1 MVHFLRVVIIRNGMT
16 DFIHDLF
23 SVLQTRAKADPEKS
37 YTARLMAKGTPKIAQ
52 KVGEE
57 AVEVV
62 IEALRADR
70 VKIIEESCDLLY
82 HLLVLW
88 LDGGVTPTDV
98 ETVLRQRAGDK
109 GLEDKAAAKDKRLA

>member
-1 MVHFLRVVIIRNGMT
+1 MNLRMT

-23 SVLQTRAKADPEKS
+23 LVLQTRAKADPEKS
-37 YTARLMAKGTPKIAQ
+37 YTARLLAKGTPKIAQ

-70 VKIIEESCDLLY
+70 GKLIEESCDLLY

-88 LDGGVTPTDV
+88 LDGGVTPADV
-98 ETVLRQRAGDK
+98 EAVLRQRAGDK
-109 GLEDKAAAKDKRLA
+109 GLEDKAAAKDKR